1 MRMGNMHSP
10 LGLLSVYLAQGPG
23 CHAFSVK
30 VFHPSSLLPFL
41 SLVFHQLINATLH
54 VESQAGVGGGGTEIQ
69 EWECDFKRP
78 IPAQKPSKGSF
89 CGL

>member
-1 MRMGNMHSP
+1 MHSP

-41 SLVFHQLINATLH
+41 YLVSHQLINGRK
-54 VESQAGVGGGGTEIQ
+54 ESDTTEVT
-69 EWECDFKRP
+69 
-78 IPAQKPSKGSF
+78 
-89 CGL
+89 